1 MSVVKTG
8 QLGRVKAMTVSSEF
22 IYFGIVLLVGL
33 VAYRTVVFIINRTE
47 ARSVARLMRFRFPD
61 IASGHA
67 TPEDVPVEAQRKEA
81 LESVDSQFSIIR
93 RTFFSVFFVVWLM
106 AAFFPFLGNFSAGLI
121 SILGAGGAVLI
132 GIAARP
138 LLENLIAGYVVTFSK
153 QFRRGHTVMLDGEYG
168 TIEDIT
174 PTHTKVKLW
183 DWRRYLVPNS
193 QMLTKEVLHYS
204 SKEGYIW
211 ARLKFHVGYD
221 ADIKAVREIAL
232 EAARESPHLA
242 GTDDPELWVMNM
254 HMQTVEC
261 WLAMWVASPLDAWLI
276 RVEVA
281 EKLVARFQS
290 SGIRTHSFDLQ
301 TDTAQSPFMGRS
313 SQASEPVPQ

>member
-1 MSVVKTG
+1 MPNASDLFYVT
-8 QLGRVKAMTVSSEF
+8 A
-22 IYFGIVLLVGL
+22 VLIAGFVL
-33 VAYRTVVFIINRTE
+33 YRFLIFIIDRTE
-47 ARSVARLMRFRFPD
+47 ARSIARLKRFRFPD
-61 IASGHA
+61 IAPGHSA
-67 TPEDVPVEAQRKEA
+67 PKENPIEEQRSDA
-81 LESVDSQFSIIR
+81 IESVDNQFSIIR
-93 RTFFSVFFVVWLM
+93 RTFFSVFWVVWVGF
-106 AAFFPFLGNFSAGLI
+106 AVFPVLGKFSAGLI

-204 SKEGYIW
+204 SKDAAIW
-211 ARLKFHVGYD
+211 ARLKFHVDYD
-221 ADIKAVREIAL
+221 SDIDRVRELAIA
-232 EAARESPHLA
+232 AAKSSSHLS
-242 GTDDPELWVMNM
+242 GEEDPQLWVMGM

-261 WLAMWVASPLDAWLI
+261 WFAMWAATPLDAWQI

-281 EKLVARFQS
+281 EKLVNAFKAE
-290 SGIRTHSFDLQ
+290 GIRTHSFDVHPELRNDLQ
-301 TDTAQSPFMGRS
+301 QLR
-313 SQASEPVPQ
+313 